1 MQPVDCLVDCTC
13 PTARPNRCKKSLAA
27 MLSRN
32 DRIELRCSSWLHA
45 CSGAAPAR
53 AGRAGET
60 MGSLTPPYLLPHFFY
75 LLFSSLSSVMA
86 TSDDHLH
93 LRRPDQ
99 ASCKSCS
106 SLSSSA
112 RGRQEL
118 SAGGSGGHELAT
130 ARSTC
135 TEMSKHELGLSSS
148 PSPAAPP
155 SSPA

>member
-1 MQPVDCLVDCTC
+1 
-13 PTARPNRCKKSLAA
+13 
-27 MLSRN
+27 
-32 DRIELRCSSWLHA
+32 
-45 CSGAAPAR
+45 
-53 AGRAGET
+53 
-60 MGSLTPPYLLPHFFY
+60 MGSPTPPYLLPHFFY
-75 LLFSSLSSVMA
+75 LLFSSLSPVMA
-86 TSDDHLH
+86 TSGDHLH

-112 RGRQEL
+112 RAHQEL

-135 TEMSKHELGLSSS
+135 TEMSKYELGLSSS
-148 PSPAAPP
+148 SSPAAPL